1 MMTPSHTPTAAATRP
16 THSGVARAATC
27 SAFLAVLVAMLA
39 GCGQKGDLYIPD
51 TPPAAQRATLPQ
63 TIFGGSRKDKTGASP
78 SPAHPD
84 EADTPDTDTDIDTD
98 SDDAP

>member
-1 MMTPSHTPTAAATRP
+1 
-16 THSGVARAATC
+16 
-27 SAFLAVLVAMLA
+27 MLA

-63 TIFGGSRKDKTGASP
+63 TIFGGSKKDKAETSP
-78 SPAHPD
+78 DRAHPD
-84 EADTPDTDTDIDTD
+84 EADAPDADTDTDADIDTD